1 MHILRVAN
9 FVSPTSGGIKT
20 ALRHWGEG
28 YRARGHRASLIIPA
42 AGPEEPEVSEESQG
56 TVYRLPATPIPGRGY
71 SLMWGRAGLRSL
83 MERIDP
89 DTIEVSDR
97 STLRWL
103 GRWAARRG
111 IGSVMISHENMTG
124 IMVRRTPVPDV
135 PAVWLADFINTRS
148 AHDYDVIVCPSR
160 FAAEEFRRL
169 GIPAR
174 VVELGVDL
182 DVFYPDDS
190 HVRFTPGG
198 RSRHDDDALQ
208 IIHCG
213 RLAPEKNPQLS
224 IETVRHLVRRGVN
237 ARLTVLGHGPLRDQ
251 LIERS
256 QDLPVTF
263 HSYINGRAELAAV
276 MRRADVAIAPGPLE
290 TFGLAALEA
299 LACGVPTVCPDEG
312 ALAEVVRDGGI
323 AAPSDPA
330 LFADAVLEL
339 TRRPDARARARQQA
353 ETFNWQHS
361 SDEMVAIHEELTRGS
376 GAGQLS

>member
-20 ALRHWGEG
+20 ALRHWGAA
-28 YRARGHRASLIIPA
+28 YRERGHQVSLIIPA
-42 AGPEEPEVSEESQG
+42 AEGEPTVSHEEQG
-56 TVYRLPATPIPGRGY
+56 SVYRVPAMPIPGTGY
-71 SLMWGRAGLRSL
+71 SLIWSRARLGALMDRINPDSL
-83 MERIDP
+83 
-89 DTIEVSDR
+89 EVSDR
-97 STLRWL
+97 STTRWM
-103 GRWAARRG
+103 GRWARRRG
-111 IGSVMISHENMTG
+111 IGSIMISHENLTG

-135 PAVWLADFINTRS
+135 PAVWMADFANNRS
-148 AHDYDVIVCPSR
+148 AHDYDVIVCPSQ

-182 DVFYPDDS
+182 EVFYPDDS
-190 HVRFTPGG
+190 HRQLAPDGSP
-198 RSRHDDDALQ
+198 RSDDRLH

-213 RLAPEKNPQLS
+213 RLAPEKNPGLS
-224 IETVRHLVRRGVN
+224 IETVRALVARGVP
-237 ARLTVLGHGPLRDQ
+237 AHLTVLGHGPLRDE

-263 HSYINGRAELAAV
+263 HAYITDRAELAAV
-276 MRRADVAIAPGPLE
+276 MRRADLAIAPGPLE

-312 ALAEVVRDGGI
+312 ALAEVVREGGI
-323 AAPSDPA
+323 AAPSDPER
-330 LFADAVLEL
+330 FADALLEL
-339 TRRPDARARARQQA
+339 QARPEARQRARAQA

-361 SDEMVAIHEELTRGS
+361 ADEMLAIHDELAVLHSRR
-376 GAGQLS
+376 

>member
-28 YRARGHRASLIIPA
+28 YRARGHQVSLIIPA
-42 AGPEEPEVSEESQG
+42 TKGDEPVTEESQG
-56 TVYRLPATPIPGRGY
+56 TVYRVPATAIPGTGY
-71 SLMWGRAGLRSL
+71 SLMWSRARLGALMDRINPDSL
-83 MERIDP
+83 
-89 DTIEVSDR
+89 EVSDR
-97 STLRWL
+97 STTRWM
-103 GRWAARRG
+103 GRWARRRD
-111 IGSVMISHENMTG
+111 IGSIMISHENMTG

-135 PAVWLADFINTRS
+135 PAVWMADFINTHS
-148 AHDYDVIVCPSR
+148 ANDYDAIVCPSR
-160 FAAEEFRRL
+160 FAAEEFHRL
-169 GIPAR
+169 GVPAR
-174 VVELGVDL
+174 IVDLGVDL
-182 DVFYPDDS
+182 DVFHPDDS
-190 HVRFTPGG
+190 YEHLTPGG
-198 RSRHDDDALQ
+198 RVRTEDEGLH

-224 IETVRHLVRRGVN
+224 IETLRHLVRGGVR
-237 ARLTVLGHGPLRDQ
+237 AHLTVLGHGPLRDE
-251 LIERS
+251 LIEKS

-263 HSYINGRAELAAV
+263 HAYINSRSELAAV

-330 LFADAVLEL
+330 KFADAVLTL
-339 TRRPDARARARQQA
+339 STRPDARRLAREQA
-353 ETFNWQHS
+353 ETFSWEHS
-361 SDEMVAIHEELTRGS
+361 SDEMLAIHGELAVLHSRR
-376 GAGQLS
+376 

>member
-20 ALRHWGEG
+20 ALRHWGAG
-28 YRARGHRASLIIPA
+28 YRERGHQVSLIIPSSSPDEDA
-42 AGPEEPEVSEESQG
+42 VTQEAQG
-56 TVYRLPATPIPGRGY
+56 TVYRVPASAIPGTGY
-71 SLMWGRAGLRSL
+71 SLMWSRARMSVLMDRINPDSL
-83 MERIDP
+83 
-89 DTIEVSDR
+89 EVSDR
-97 STLRWL
+97 STTRWM
-103 GRWAARRG
+103 GRWARRRG
-111 IGSVMISHENMTG
+111 VGSIMISHENMTG

-135 PAVWLADFINTRS
+135 PAVWMADFVNNRS
-148 AHDYDVIVCPSR
+148 ANDYDVIVCPSR

-182 DVFYPDDS
+182 EVFHPDDS
-190 HVRFTPGG
+190 HQRLAPDG
-198 RSRHDDDALQ
+198 RSRAGDDTLH

-224 IETVRHLVRRGVN
+224 IETLRHLVRRGIN
-237 ARLTVLGHGPLRDQ
+237 AHLTVLGHGPLRDV
-251 LIERS
+251 LIERA

-263 HSYINGRAELAAV
+263 HSYINGRAELASV

-312 ALAEVVRDGGI
+312 ALAEVVRSGGI

-330 LFADAVLEL
+330 AFADAVLEL
-339 TRRPDARARARQQA
+339 SSRPGARRLAREQA
-353 ETFNWQHS
+353 ETFNWGHS
-361 SDEMVAIHEELTRGS
+361 SEEMLAIHEELAVLHSRR
-376 GAGQLS
+376 

>member
-20 ALRHWGEG
+20 ALRHWGEV
-28 YRARGHRASLIIPA
+28 YRERGHQVSLIIPA
-42 AGPEEPEVSEESQG
+42 TKGEQPVTEESQG
-56 TVYRLPATPIPGRGY
+56 TIYRVPATPIPRTGY
-71 SLMWGRAGLRSL
+71 SLMWGRSGLSRL
-83 MERIDP
+83 MEQIGP
-89 DTIEVSDR
+89 DTVEVSDR

-103 GRWAARRG
+103 GRWARRRG
-111 IGSVMISHENMTG
+111 IGSIMISHENMTG

-135 PAVWLADFINTRS
+135 PAVWMADVVNRHS
-148 AHDYDVIVCPSR
+148 ADDYDAIVCPSR
-160 FAAEEFRRL
+160 FAAEEFHRL

-182 DVFYPDDS
+182 EVFHPDDS
-190 HVRFTPGG
+190 YERLAPDGQR
-198 RSRHDDDALQ
+198 RSGETLH

-224 IETVRHLVRRGVN
+224 IETLRHLVWRGVD
-237 ARLTVLGHGPLRDQ
+237 AHLTVLGQGPLRDS
-251 LIERS
+251 LIERAH
-256 QDLPVTF
+256 DLPVTF
-263 HSYINGRAELAAV
+263 HSYIHGRTELATV

-339 TRRPDARARARQQA
+339 SGREDARGRARAQA
-353 ETFNWQHS
+353 ETFNWEDS
-361 SDEMVAIHEELTRGS
+361 SDRMLEVHEEVRAAAS
-376 GAGQLS
+376 RR